1 MSVRMLPV
9 ACAATHG
16 AHMAGCMSGS
26 HARRHTSSHMSG
38 CMTELHARHHTS
50 STWLAACSGCM
61 AATPCAPTCLTA
73 CSGCIHRDILCFSR
87 HIPCKPVS
95 SRFRSHASGHLVLL
109 GPFIRF

>member
-50 STWLAACSGCM
+50 SGC
-61 AATPCAPTCLTA
+61 THGWPHAPVA
-73 CSGCIHRDILCFSR
+73 WRR
-87 HIPCKPVS
+87 HLVLLHPVS